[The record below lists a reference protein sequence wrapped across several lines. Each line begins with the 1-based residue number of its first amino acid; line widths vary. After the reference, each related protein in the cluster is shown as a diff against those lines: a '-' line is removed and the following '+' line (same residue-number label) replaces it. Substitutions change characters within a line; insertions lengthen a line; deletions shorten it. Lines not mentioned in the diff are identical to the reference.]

1 MLRKSKFNILVTG
14 VGGQGILT
22 LSRLLAESALES
34 NYNVIVSEI
43 HGLAQRGG
51 SVAVHVRISSD
62 QEPLAP
68 LIPKGGADIMVALEI
83 HEALRYLDYL
93 SRNGIIV
100 MNLRVIPP
108 TVPGVRTFK
117 IDEAQKILSELNV
130 KYYGINADELALEMG
145 KPYVANVIVLGFLAG
160 LNVLPMNRESY
171 ISAIRKVFSE
181 KVIPE
186 NINAFE
192 LGYSLAV
199 KNIQERP

>member
-1 MLRKSKFNILVTG
+1 MLGKSKFNILVTG

-108 TVPGVRTFK
+108 TVPEVRTFK
-117 IDEAQKILSELNV
+117 IDEAQKILSELNIR
-130 KYYGINADELALEMG
+130 YYGINADELALKMG

-160 LNVLPMNRESY
+160 LNILPMNRESY

-192 LGYSLAV
+192 LGYNQAV
-199 KNIQERP
+199 KNMQERP